1 MFCLSWRLCVFALD
15 VSFLKGFF
23 MFEPQLTKRF
33 TVADGHT
40 LKGYLATGGYASLPK
55 LFALTPEKVTEE
67 VKASNLKGRGGAGF
81 PTGMKWS
88 FVPKN
93 TGKPVYLVVNAD
105 EGEPGTFTDRFLL
118 YYDPFLLLE
127 GITCACFAIN
137 SHTAYI
143 YVRGEFLDQINRL
156 EAAIEEAKKA
166 GYLGKNI
173 QGSGFDLEVY
183 VHRGA
188 GAYICGEETGLLES
202 LEGKKGQPRIK
213 PPFPAVSGA
222 FACPTIVNNVKTL
235 ASVPWIISNGAAAYT
250 ALGTKDSPGTH
261 IFGLSG
267 HVNRPGYWE
276 MPFGLPLMEFIEKY
290 GEGVKGG
297 KLKAVIPGGSSCPVL
312 TAKECE
318 DLTLTYESM
327 KDHKTMFGTGCAI
340 LMNETVDM
348 AVVLKNLT
356 HFYRDESCGQCTPC
370 REGTAWEDRLLKKIL
385 AGEASVKELDLMLE
399 VADNMEGKTIC
410 VFSSALAMPVRSF
423 IQKFRGD
430 FEKYLVKNSVSVPEA
445 VSK

>member
-1 MFCLSWRLCVFALD
+1 MATEL
-15 VSFLKGFF
+15 
-23 MFEPQLTKRF
+23 QLTKRYG
-33 TVADGHT
+33 VKDSHT
-40 LKGYLATGGYASLPK
+40 LKVSLETGGYDSLSK
-55 LFALTPEKVTEE
+55 LFTMTPEQVVEE

-105 EGEPGTFTDRFLL
+105 ESEPGTFTDRYLL
-118 YYDPFLLLE
+118 ANDPHLLLE
-127 GITCACFAIN
+127 GIICASFAIGC
-137 SHTAYI
+137 HTSYI
-143 YVRGEFLDQINRL
+143 YIRGEFKQQFDRL
-156 EAAIEEAKKA
+156 NAAIDEAKKA

-213 PPFPAVSGA
+213 PPFPAVQGL

-235 ASVPWIISNGAAAYT
+235 ASVPWIISNGAKSYSS
-250 ALGTKDSPGTH
+250 LGTQESPGTH

-267 HVNRPGYWE
+267 HVNQTGYWE
-276 MPFGLPLMEFIEKY
+276 MPFGLPMIDFINNY
-290 GEGVKGG
+290 GKGVKGG
-297 KLKAVIPGGSSCPVL
+297 KLKAVIPGGSSCPIL

-318 DLTLTYESM
+318 DLTLSYESM
-327 KDHKTMFGTGCAI
+327 KAHGTMFGTGCAI
-340 LMNETVDM
+340 IMNDTVDM

-356 HFYRDESCGQCTPC
+356 HFYADESCGQCTPC
-370 REGTAWEDRLLKKIL
+370 REGTAWEDRLMKKIL
-385 AGEASVKELDLMLE
+385 AGEATTKDLDLMLE
-399 VADNMEGKTIC
+399 TADNMEGKTIC
-410 VFSSALAMPVRSF
+410 VFASALAMPVRSF
-423 IQKFRGD
+423 IKKFRED
-430 FEKYLVKNSVSVPEA
+430 FERRLIKNTVSVPETVA
-445 VSK
+445 